1 VAGGAARLI
10 PARDF
15 STRRRPRGRA
25 GDVAALVVA
34 CALLSAA
41 VYTALLAW
49 ADARH
54 ARASVDAAR
63 KEIADANAR
72 ATALQAAAA
81 AEGAV
86 GARAVWSVEA
96 PPPRIVQALAEL
108 LPRDVRLETLNLRYG
123 AQLEVE
129 MTLTART
136 AAEYDLF
143 LQALESSPAFDRI
156 ILGNESRTDA
166 VRASVRA
173 RYHGGEG
180 S

>member
-1 VAGGAARLI
+1 VI
-10 PARDF
+10 PERDF
-15 STRRRPRGRA
+15 STRRRPRGRHA
-25 GDVAALVVA
+25 GDVALLAVA
-34 CALLSAA
+34 MALLAAA
-41 VYTALLAW
+41 VYAAGSAW

-54 ARASVDAAR
+54 ARASYQEVR
-63 KEIADANAR
+63 QQLADVEVR
-72 ATALQAAAA
+72 AKALQAAADV
-81 AEGAV
+81 EGAV
-86 GARAVWSVEA
+86 GARAVWSATA
-96 PPPRIVQALAEL
+96 PPPRVVAALAQM
-108 LPRDVRLETLNLRYG
+108 LPRDVRLEALTLRYG

-136 AAEYDLF
+136 AADYDRF

-156 ILGNESRTDA
+156 VLGDESRADA